1 MASAVTPSRP
11 NPTGDRSWLGAL
23 GVLLVT
29 AALGLAVGPAG
40 LLVAATLAVAWYLSP
55 APYGFALAV
64 LALVAFVPAALSM
77 RAFSPDAQSSV
88 DVDTAT
94 AGLAVVGPLC
104 LLLAPSGAI
113 EGPVWTAATTGALA
127 VGLGAIAWVGRRST
141 DALWPGA
148 VVLLGTGALAAYG
161 LHRYELL
168 RVGLL
173 DPS

>member
-29 AALGLAVGPAG
+29 AALGIAVGPAG
-40 LLVAATLAVAWYLSP
+40 LLVGAALAVAWYLFP

-64 LALVAFVPAALSM
+64 LALVAFVPAALSLP
-77 RAFSPDAQSSV
+77 ALSPAALAPV
-88 DVDTAT
+88 GVATAT

-104 LLLAPSGAI
+104 LLLAPDAAI
-113 EGPVWTAATTGALA
+113 GGPARVAATTGALA
-127 VGLGAIAWVGRRST
+127 GGLGAIAWVGRRST